1 MKIQDIILVVLVVF
15 IWGINFVVIKI
26 GLNSFPPLLF
36 TSLRFLFAAFPI
48 IFFVRRNKISWKW
61 IISIGIFLGIITFG
75 LLFIAMYQGV
85 SAGLSSILL
94 QIQVPFTIILS
105 IFILKNKPTV
115 IQTIGIILAFCGI
128 GLLVTAKYESSTVI
142 GLVLIVIAGFSW
154 AIANLLMK
162 LAGKIDMFR
171 LIVWI
176 SIIPPI
182 PLFLLSLLSEKGQM
196 EAITHI
202 SILGIGS
209 LLFVSWISTI
219 FAFSIWGKLLHKYQ
233 AQQITPFAL
242 LVPVFGIISGNIL
255 LQEKLDLAEII
266 ACGLVFF
273 GLLIITLNS
282 LLINIFKK
290 IDIAI
295 GFKFVQ

>member
-1 MKIQDIILVVLVVF
+1 MKIRDIILAVLVAF

-36 TSLRFLFAAFPI
+36 TSLRFLFASFPI
-48 IFFVRRNKISWKW
+48 IFFVRRDKISWKW

-75 LLFIAMYQGV
+75 LLFVGMYKGV
-85 SAGLSSILL
+85 SSGLSSILL
-94 QIQVPFTIILS
+94 QVQVPFTIILS
-105 IFILKNKPTV
+105 ILLLKNKPTV
-115 IQTIGIILAFCGI
+115 VQLIGIILAFCGI
-128 GLLVTAKYESSTVI
+128 GLLVYTNYESSTVA
-142 GLVLIVIAGFSW
+142 GLVLIIIAGFSW

-162 LAGKIDMFR
+162 LAGKIDMFK

-182 PLFLLSLLSEKGQM
+182 PLFLLSLLFEKGQT
-196 EAITHI
+196 ETITHI

-209 LLFVSWISTI
+209 ILFISWISTI
-219 FAFSIWGKLLHKYQ
+219 FAFSIWGKLLNKYQ

-242 LVPVFGIISGNIL
+242 LVPIFGIISGNIL
-255 LQEKLDLAEII
+255 LQEKLDKVEII
-266 ACGLVFF
+266 ACGLVFL

-282 LLINIFKK
+282 WLINIFKK
-290 IDIAI
+290 IILVKI
-295 GFKFVQ
+295 S

>member
-1 MKIQDIILVVLVVF
+1 MKIQDIFLAILVAF

-48 IFFVRRNKISWKW
+48 VFFVRRDKIGWKW
-61 IISIGIFLGIITFG
+61 VIPIGIFLGIITFG
-75 LLFIAMYQGV
+75 LLFVGMYEGV
-85 SAGLSSILL
+85 SSGLSSIIL
-94 QIQVPFTIILS
+94 QVQVPFTIILS
-105 IFILKNKPTV
+105 ILLLKNKPTV
-115 IQTIGIILAFCGI
+115 VQLIGIILAFCGI
-128 GLLVTAKYESSTVI
+128 GLLVYANYQSSTVV
-142 GLVLIVIAGFSW
+142 GLVLIVVAGFSW

-162 LAGKIDMFR
+162 LAGKIDMFK

-176 SIIPPI
+176 SIVPPI
-182 PLFLLSLLSEKGQM
+182 PLFLLSLFFEKGQI

-209 LLFVSWISTI
+209 ILFVSWISTI
-219 FAFSIWGKLLHKYQ
+219 FAFSIWGKLLSKYQ

-242 LVPVFGIISGNIL
+242 LVPIFGIIFGNIL
-255 LQEKLDLAEII
+255 LQEKLDMIEII

-273 GLLIITLNS
+273 GLLIIVLSSNIKNM
-282 LLINIFKK
+282 INVIK
-290 IDIAI
+290 
-295 GFKFVQ
+295 V